1 MSLRKTMTAVVLAGA
16 FATAPMLAYGQA
28 QYLDKGGTPGTASAS
43 GQEAGSGAMGGL
55 TAGTIAA
62 GVAVAA
68 AIAVAIA
75 AASDDGDATTTT
87 STSTSTATRTAP
99 TTGQ

>member
-28 QYLDKGGTPGTASAS
+28 QYLEKGGTPGTASAS
-43 GQEAGSGAMGGL
+43 GQEKAGAAAMGGL

-87 STSTSTATRTAP
+87 STSTSTS
-99 TTGQ
+99 TGTGTNPN